1 MSLTRSRRVGGFTVV
16 ELVVVVLIL
25 SFLAFVASD
34 FVTLAM
40 ARSSSEGRPAED
52 LSLVARLL
60 QLAGLAVLLF
70 GGGFWYLVEL
80 MNAAPRWIPRS
91 AQFGYAAAVRCVLL
105 LFASAACTGCHPE
118 AVAPVSPAV
127 PQPTAPAPADNAM
140 QGEVQEP
147 APGEAPKRDFAAHSK
162 QMRERVA
169 GKGFHVVVEEPFVVA
184 GDGGKT
190 AVEGYAART
199 VRWAVK
205 LLKQD
210 FFKKE
215 PERVLEI
222 WLFEDAASYRKHA
235 RELFGDTPTT
245 PFGYYSARH
254 GALIMNISTG
264 GGTLVHEIVHPFVAA
279 DFPGCPAWLNEGL
292 GSLFEQCHEV
302 DGHIAGMTNWRL
314 DGLQEAIAEDRTIK
328 LSELVATTS
337 EQFYGPRSGLHY
349 AMARYL
355 LYWLQEKGKLR
366 QFYERFRD
374 GAAEDPTGARTLCE
388 ALGVKD
394 LDEFQAGWQK
404 WVTRLRRD

>member
-1 MSLTRSRRVGGFTVV
+1 
-16 ELVVVVLIL
+16 
-25 SFLAFVASD
+25 
-34 FVTLAM
+34 
-40 ARSSSEGRPAED
+40 
-52 LSLVARLL
+52 
-60 QLAGLAVLLF
+60 
-70 GGGFWYLVEL
+70 
-80 MNAAPRWIPRS
+80 MNADPRWIPRS
-91 AQFGYAAAVRCVLL
+91 AVCGYAAAVRCVLL

-118 AVAPVSPAV
+118 AVALSPAV
-127 PQPTAPAPADNAM
+127 PQPTAPAPADNPM
-140 QGEVQEP
+140 QGKVQEP
-147 APGEAPKRDFAAHSK
+147 AAPEPPVRDFAARAK
-162 QMRERVA
+162 QMRYRVA
-169 GKGFHVVVEEPFVVA
+169 GQGFHVVVEEPFVVA
-184 GDGGKT
+184 GDGGKA
-190 AVEGYAART
+190 AVEACAART

-222 WLFEDAASYRKHA
+222 WLFDGAASYRKHA

-254 GALIMNISTG
+254 GALIMNIATG

-314 DGLQEAIAEDRTIK
+314 DGLQEAIAEERTIK
-328 LSELVATTS
+328 LSELVATSS
-337 EQFYGPRSGLHY
+337 EQFYDARSGLHY

-355 LYWLQEKGKLR
+355 VYWLQEKGKLR

-374 GAAEDPTGARTLCE
+374 GAAQDPTGARTLCE

-394 LDEFQAGWQK
+394 LGEFQAGWEK
-404 WVTRLRRD
+404 WVKTLRHD